1 MNILFGIIGAFRS
14 LFVLIDGI
22 AYILLDNAYNVVI
35 QLSTAKFMEH
45 ETIKSLMGNLYILM
59 GVVAFFRL
67 ALVLVNSVINPE
79 KLNEKGKGLSNIFF
93 RVVGMIALL
102 VVTPYLF
109 EMSYDLQGKI
119 VGGDSQKNLIFKT
132 ILGDSAN
139 IGGENAGN
147 ALQNIALSSLITI
160 DDRYVESF
168 EPLTCVPNVD
178 GTCTNQ
184 GGYVYDDTVCDWDN
198 CKKAVSKWNDMYVN
212 EDMSP
217 ASLANVIGVS
227 KKIDGEEVYVFN
239 YMLIVTTAVGI
250 FMTYIIISFAID
262 IGVRIFELIV
272 LEILS
277 PLFIATFVDP
287 KSSQSGPFKNWLS
300 AVGKSYA
307 NLYIKLATLALM
319 ILLISFVNRSTMFS
333 SPNGVSVFAKIITII
348 GLLIFAK
355 KAPKWIMDML
365 GIKGDGLG
373 LWSPKKLRENMAG
386 VGAMSAAVGA
396 GTALVANRMAN
407 RQHNKAAKKAA
418 KKEIAER
425 TAAGEKLE
433 KKDINRIKRDHGATA
448 PRSFFRNAVG
458 AANAI
463 SQGSKAGKNAE
474 STIAAI
480 KGGLDANAKFK
491 EAHAMGEKGL
501 ISKGIEYVGD
511 KNKELKNW
519 AWGDPNELYK
529 KRKKIE
535 DEKNA
540 KIHSG
545 GKYSAGLGKGN
556 IVEGN
561 GDAVKLYKKYGAS
574 NTEEAFL
581 AQYCETN
588 ELGKDKFTQLKSSL
602 SKDDDGNVFC
612 QIDGKKQNLTES
624 LYASGSGGAENF
636 SKMFNTYQTN
646 SLANYSNSQEQYTQQ
661 ASAYQGFTNSQNT
674 AAQNAQAIAAAL
686 ANTLPSALS
695 NIKIDASSMSGV
707 KNAIRDLNNSF
718 GLASEEEQKMLS
730 QKLSELSKLYM
741 EYDYAEKQA
750 NITKTSMEQ
759 LQKTINELKPI
770 VDGITGITTTE
781 KEQQLAIQL
790 SKLEKTIAGLSK
802 KNEDKKD

>member
-168 EPLTCVPNVD
+168 EPLTCVPNGD

-333 SPNGVSVFAKIITII
+333 SPNGVSGFAKIITII

>member
-168 EPLTCVPNVD
+168 EPLTCVPNGD

-674 AAQNAQAIAAAL
+674 AAEC
-686 ANTLPSALS
+686 
-695 NIKIDASSMSGV
+695 SGHCCCV
-707 KNAIRDLNNSF
+707 S
-718 GLASEEEQKMLS
+718 
-730 QKLSELSKLYM
+730 
-741 EYDYAEKQA
+741 
-750 NITKTSMEQ
+750 
-759 LQKTINELKPI
+759 
-770 VDGITGITTTE
+770 
-781 KEQQLAIQL
+781 
-790 SKLEKTIAGLSK
+790 
-802 KNEDKKD
+802 

>member
-168 EPLTCVPNVD
+168 EPLTCVPNGD